1 MSDCFQVAKLLTA
14 MNMGQYVE
22 AFKTEQISGEILSE
36 LSDEVLREELGITSK
51 IHRIKLLKIIDG
63 RHSAM
68 SIMNGD
74 DPYYVHLSLQS

>member
-1 MSDCFQVAKLLTA
+1 MLTA

-22 AFKTEQISGEILSE
+22 AFKAELISGEILSE
-36 LSDEVLREELGITSK
+36 LNDEVLRDELGITSK

-74 DPYYVHLSLQS
+74 DPYYVHLSQSC